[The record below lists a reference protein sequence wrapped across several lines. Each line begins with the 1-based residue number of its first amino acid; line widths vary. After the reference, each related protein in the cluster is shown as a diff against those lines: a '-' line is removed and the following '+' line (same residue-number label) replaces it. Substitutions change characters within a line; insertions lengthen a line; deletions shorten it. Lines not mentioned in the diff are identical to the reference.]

1 MAEAS
6 TGEKTEKPSPKRLRD
21 ARERGQVPR
30 SHDLVAALALLG
42 VTLVLG
48 RTGAMGLMKLQARL
62 ADGLLSLG
70 ETAHGSVDVG
80 ALSLMVRQDVLLAGL
95 VAGPAL
101 FAAAVIAVTGNVAQ
115 SGWVFAPQKLQ
126 PDWSRLSP
134 ANGLQR
140 LKPSQGGLDL
150 LKTLIAMI
158 AISAV
163 AYVIVRRVLGES
175 TRLASMAPASAAV
188 AGWGDVESL
197 LFQVGFALLALA
209 GADLALQ
216 WWRHYSSL
224 KMTKQELTDEAK
236 SSEGRPEVKAR
247 VRRIQR
253 DMNRKRM
260 LTAVKTATVVVTNPT
275 HYAVALKYHRASMAA
290 PVVVAKGKDL
300 LAQRIKQ
307 IARDNGVPTVE
318 NVPLAQALYAGA
330 EIGDAIPG
338 ALFGAVAEV
347 LAYLVRI
354 RQLML

>member
-1 MAEAS
+1 MADSS
-6 TGEKTEKPSPKRLRD
+6 TGERTEKPTPKRLRE

-30 SHDLVAALALLG
+30 SHDLVAAVALLG

-48 RTGAMGLMKLQARL
+48 RTGAAGLMKLQARL
-62 ADGLLSLG
+62 ADGFLSLG
-70 ETAHGSVDVG
+70 ETSRGSVDVG
-80 ALSLMVRQDVLLAGL
+80 ALNLMVRQDVMLVGL
-95 VAGPAL
+95 IAGPAL
-101 FAAAVIAVTGNVAQ
+101 AAAAVIALAGNVAQ
-115 SGWVFAPQKLQ
+115 SGWVFAPSKLQ

-134 ANGLQR
+134 ATGLQR

-150 LKTLIAMI
+150 LKTVIAMS
-158 AISAV
+158 AIVAV
-163 AYVIVRRVLGES
+163 AYVIVRRVMGES
-175 TRLASMAPASAAV
+175 TRLASMAPASAAA

-197 LFQVGFALLALA
+197 LFQVGFALLVLA
-209 GADLALQ
+209 GADLGLQ
-216 WWRHYSSL
+216 WWRHYASL
-224 KMTKQELTDEAK
+224 KMTKQDLADEAR

-253 DMNRKRM
+253 EMNRKRM
-260 LTAVKTATVVVTNPT
+260 LSAVKTATVVVTNPT
-275 HYAVALKYHRASMAA
+275 HYAVALRYHRASMAA

-307 IARDNGVPTVE
+307 IARESGVPMVE
-318 NVPLAQALYAGA
+318 NVPLAQSLYAGA
-330 EIGDAIPG
+330 EVGDAIPG